1 MVLLNGH
8 IKIDKLTDGKLKP
21 SWAAAED
28 PMPLCCCFETS
39 RSTPLRNLFRMLIF
53 PPPSVHLPGK
63 ADPPVSIHSHTLTCA
78 MMRHVTPSPV
88 LLELSFELEVDA
100 MLTADLFL
108 CWRSF
113 APRTSWPNSAV
124 VSGNAAHFP
133 FLFSSRSPTL
143 IRRSLSNCPS

>member
-1 MVLLNGH
+1 MVISSLINSQIVSLSPLGQLLKTQCLYGVC
-8 IKIDKLTDGKLKP
+8 
-21 SWAAAED
+21 S
-28 PMPLCCCFETS
+28 ETL
-39 RSTPLRNLFRMLIF
+39 RSTPLRISSGCAFFHRLV
-53 PPPSVHLPGK
+53 SHLPGK